1 METKPWKRVRFSLTK
16 LICLTLKFSYFIS
29 SYEHLECSG
38 KYTIKYSSHP
48 YSLDP
53 DLKEINIVSSVL
65 QIKTL
70 LGNRMQQ
77 IQLKSISIPSPGQKP
92 LSNGSVFYP
101 FELYFYYPIFIKKI
115 CISFGLLYLL
125 SIGKAISDSTL
136 LLRFMKYIYSLF
148 IELLCDI
155 LFYEFVSQS
164 CQNQWPQTGWLKT
177 REICPLRVSE
187 AWGLRWRCLRGHPP
201 PEDFEGESSLALS

>member
-1 METKPWKRVRFSLTK
+1 
-16 LICLTLKFSYFIS
+16 
-29 SYEHLECSG
+29 
-38 KYTIKYSSHP
+38 
-48 YSLDP
+48 
-53 DLKEINIVSSVL
+53 
-65 QIKTL
+65 
-70 LGNRMQQ
+70 MQQ

-125 SIGKAISDSTL
+125 SIRKAIFDSIM

-155 LFYEFVSQS
+155 LFTNLF
-164 CQNQWPQTGWLKT
+164 PRAAKT
-177 REICPLRVSE
+177 NDHKL
-187 AWGLRWRCLRGHPP
+187 G
-201 PEDFEGESSLALS
+201 D